1 MVDIIERAE
10 KNKKMIRVNNSKDYV
25 KLMKFAGRKG
35 YTWVSGAKPINKR
48 YDKKIGLPLLI
59 NFFISE
65 DRKCLNFSKKTKFD
79 HINYESKR
87 GNTLW

>member
-1 MVDIIERAE
+1 MVDIIDIAE
-10 KNKKMIRVNNSKDYV
+10 KNKKLVRVNNSKDYV
-25 KLMKFAGRKG
+25 KLMKFAERKG
-35 YTWVSGAKPINKR
+35 YTWFSGAKPINKR

-59 NFFISE
+59 SFFISK
-65 DRKCLNFSKKTKFD
+65 DRKCLNFSKKTKYD

>member
-1 MVDIIERAE
+1 MVDIIEKAE

-25 KLMKFAGRKG
+25 KLMKFAERKG
-35 YTWVSGAKPINKR
+35 YTWFSGAKPINKR
-48 YDKKIGLPLLI
+48 YDKEIGLPLLI
-59 NFFISE
+59 SFFILE
-65 DRKCLNFSKKTKFD
+65 DRKYLNFSKKTKFE